1 MTTTSTEFTAGA
13 ATKQTTAETRW
24 AIDASHSAIT
34 FKVRH
39 LMISNVRGS
48 FQQVSGE
55 VVYDPRHPEKAR
67 VSARIDVASIT
78 TNEEKRD
85 AHLRS
90 ADFFDVETYPTI
102 TFVSKAFKPTGDGG
116 ELTGTLT
123 IHGVERE
130 VTLEVE
136 ELTSEGKDP
145 WGNQRVG
152 ATAKTKILRSEFG
165 MTFNAA
171 LETGGIMIG
180 DEIAIQIEVELV
192 KQA

>member
-1 MTTTSTEFTAGA
+1 
-13 ATKQTTAETRW
+13 
-24 AIDASHSAIT
+24 
-34 FKVRH
+34 
-39 LMISNVRGS
+39 MISNVRGS